1 MIGVAPVQR
10 DREHKDR
17 LEEHHMRYLLASAA
31 VLGMT
36 AAAMGDWPHPIKWD
50 QMSDGF
56 ENFGAHSRIDRD
68 DQIFTTTA
76 DDFLC
81 GETGWITDIHFA
93 GFSQFGDIFL
103 NGFNIKFWTDVPAT
117 PDDESHPGQLLY
129 EYTAL
134 AVDPA
139 DPLGIGWQALGDGTY
154 RINLPE
160 DQWFQQ
166 EEGNIYWISIQ
177 GDMVDDGF
185 GDIFYWNF
193 ADPAFHETWGDD
205 AAFEGAFFGFA
216 PWANWGFQND
226 PANPG
231 EFIPDLYEGPFPGDP
246 FVSSADM
253 AFALS
258 GIPIPAPGVLALLGL
273 AGLARNRRR

>member
-1 MIGVAPVQR
+1 
-10 DREHKDR
+10 
-17 LEEHHMRYLLASAA
+17 MRYLLASAA

-36 AAAMGDWPHPIKWD
+36 AAAMGDWPHPLKWD
-50 QMSDGF
+50 QMSGGIHSY
-56 ENFGAHSRIDRD
+56 GAHSTIDRD
-68 DQIFTTTA
+68 SQIFSTTA

-81 GETGWITDIHFA
+81 DETGWITDIHFA
-93 GFSQFGDIFL
+93 GFSQYGDTYL
-103 NGFNIKFWTDVPAT
+103 NGFNIKFWTDVPAA
-117 PDDESHPGQLLY
+117 PGDESHPGMLLY
-129 EYTAL
+129 EYT
-134 AVDPA
+134 VMPTDPA

-166 EEGNIYWISIQ
+166 EAGNIYWISIQ

-185 GDIFYWNF
+185 GDTFYWNF
-193 ADPAFHETWGDD
+193 ADPAGGLWGDD
-205 AAFEGAFFGFA
+205 AAFESDYFGFA
-216 PWANWGFQND
+216 PWANWGFVD
-226 PANPG
+226 DGTGALV
-231 EFIPDLYEGPFPGDP
+231 PDLYEGEFPGDP